1 VSNGPLVVV
10 GDLLLDVDVIGRVE
24 RLSPEAP
31 VPVLGETSQRRRPGG
46 AALAALLASR
56 RREDVILIALWAG
69 DDAAHEIEVLLDSQ
83 VQFIPVPWNGS
94 TPVKTRL
101 RAGEHPL
108 ARWDTGG
115 AAGEMGP
122 LPDSAARALAEAGA
136 VLVADYGVGLSHHA
150 QLRSALSRG
159 LRRAPLV
166 WDPHPRG
173 SVPVAGADLVTP
185 NAAEAAAAI
194 PDVVGDSLAAIEQRA
209 TLLAS
214 RWHAN
219 AVAITLGER
228 GALLAAGDGT
238 PLIVPAPMVAA
249 ADTCGAG
256 DAFAAAAAAAFAAGA
271 VASEA
276 VRVAVEAA
284 ARFVEV
290 GGASSVGGHTPDTS
304 ATLTAVDGDG
314 SAEDA
319 WVPNGRAATTAA
331 AIDVIRRTRGL
342 AGRVVATGGCFDLLH
357 AGHVGTLEAA
367 RRLGDCLVVCL
378 NSDASV
384 RRLKG
389 PGRPLQPEAD
399 RARVL
404 AALRC
409 VDAVAVFDEDTPAA
423 VLKELRPDLWVKGGD
438 YTGAVLPETAVLTEW
453 GGAVVTL
460 PYLAGRSTSELMQS
474 ARNS

>member
-1 VSNGPLVVV
+1 MTSRPLVVV
-10 GDLLLDVDVIGRVE
+10 GDMLLDVDVTGRVE

-31 VPVLGETSQRRRPGG
+31 VPVLGDTNQRRRPGG

-56 RREDVILIALWAG
+56 HRREVILVALWAA
-69 DDAAHEIEVLLDSQ
+69 DEAAHEIAALLDRQ
-83 VQFIPVPWNGS
+83 VQVIPVPWGGS

-101 RAGEHPL
+101 RAGQHPL

-115 AAGEMGP
+115 GCGELGA
-122 LPDSAARALAEAGA
+122 LPDSAFAALARASA
-136 VLVADYGVGLSHHA
+136 VLVADYGVGLADHP
-150 QLRSALSRG
+150 QLRSALSR
-159 LRRAPLV
+159 RARHAPLV

-173 SVPVAGADLVTP
+173 IVPVAGADLVTP
-185 NAAEAAAAI
+185 NAAEAAAAT
-194 PDVVGDSLAAIEQRA
+194 PEVVGDSLAALQRRA
-209 TLLAS
+209 MVLAS
-214 RWHAN
+214 RWQAN

-228 GALLAAGDGT
+228 GALLAAGNGT
-238 PLIVPAPMVAA
+238 PLIVPAPTVAG

-256 DAFAAAAAAAFAAGA
+256 DAFAAAAAAAFADGA

-284 ARFVEV
+284 ARFV
-290 GGASSVGGHTPDTS
+290 GAGAASSVGGHAPGTAAMHGAPDPDPS
-304 ATLTAVDGDG
+304 V
-314 SAEDA
+314 EDA
-319 WVPNGRAATTAA
+319 CVREGFEAATAA
-331 AIDVIRRTRGL
+331 AINVIRRTRALG
-342 AGRVVATGGCFDLLH
+342 GHVVATGGCFDLLH
-357 AGHVGTLEAA
+357 AGHIGTLEAA

-389 PGRPLQPEAD
+389 AGRPLQAEAD

-409 VDAVAVFDEDTPAA
+409 VDAVAIFDEDTPSA
-423 VLKELRPDLWVKGGD
+423 VLEELRPDLWVKGGD
-438 YTGAVLPETAVLTEW
+438 YTGAVLPETAVLAEW